1 MDDEKEKTINAIGA
15 ASLSILGGMGHLYLG
30 VKRGYVFL
38 ACSFAMIIISQFF
51 WPMGWL
57 FYIQLAIFPP
67 LMPSHLLNEA
77 MVSSKMF
84 VRMGLDDRETCLL
97 KTGYVGYLHLILLCL
112 LLWNQIVFDIEAV
125 YASDKATPT
134 VIVSDVLTHPGK
146 PVQLEARVFEKG
158 LLGREI
164 ALGGETLEYSV
175 QGQIIGT
182 TMTGGDGRAFLEFA
196 PRMRGNLTVKVR
208 LPESSR
214 VLSAE
219 GTGLLA
225 SWEKRRPLLL
235 IDLVSMM
242 QEKSNPQKSLPSL
255 PLNLSPTVLGEVD
268 PDAPQELEK
277 LGRFYYNLIY
287 LHRSD
292 VGDTEILQ
300 EWIRTHEIPPGFPKV
315 ISSGR
320 QPLEELIEQ
329 LEEEG
334 WANVTGG
341 IGRTPDFAEVLVE
354 SRLKAVILHDP
365 EDKEDF
371 PRRAILIES
380 WKKVR
385 KHL

>member
-1 MDDEKEKTINAIGA
+1 
-15 ASLSILGGMGHLYLG
+15 
-30 VKRGYVFL
+30 
-38 ACSFAMIIISQFF
+38 
-51 WPMGWL
+51 
-57 FYIQLAIFPP
+57 
-67 LMPSHLLNEA
+67 
-77 MVSSKMF
+77 MVSFRISG
-84 VRMGLDDRETCLL
+84 VMGFDGKEGCLRETAYLRYLPHFLL
-97 KTGYVGYLHLILLCL
+97 FILLA
-112 LLWNQIVFDIEAV
+112 NQIVFDIQEI

-134 VIVSDVLTHPGK
+134 VVVSDVLTHPGK
-146 PVQLEARVFEKG
+146 PVQLEARAFEKG

-164 ALGGETLEYSV
+164 PLGGETLEYSV
-175 QGQIIGT
+175 QGQNIGT

-208 LPESSR
+208 LLESSR

-219 GTGLLA
+219 GKGLLA

-242 QEKSNPQKSLPSL
+242 KEKSNPQESLPSL
-255 PLNLSPTVLGEVD
+255 PINLSPTLFGEVD
-268 PDAPQELEK
+268 PEAPEELEK
-277 LGRFYYNLIY
+277 LSQFYYNLIY
-287 LHRSD
+287 LHRSES
-292 VGDTEILQ
+292 GDKDIVQ

-315 ISSGR
+315 IPSGR
-320 QPLEELIEQ
+320 QALEELIVQ

-341 IGRTPDFAEVLVE
+341 IGRTPDFAEALVE

-371 PRRAILIES
+371 PRRAILIGS